1 MGFNRV
7 ANKHEE
13 YVIICVYVNKK
24 GLVMKIGVR
33 KRSFSKSFKARTTGK
48 IKRKLK
54 KSVNPLYGKKNIN
67 IAKNP
72 SKYVKDK
79 AYHSLTVGVPS
90 SGLSNNGK
98 RTKLFKKAT
107 PDEDG
112 RTGHSLI
119 LHILLIYVVVGLFTI
134 PYYSISKKHYWHA

>member
-67 IAKNP
+67 IVKNP
-72 SKYVKDK
+72 SEYVKDK

-90 SGLSNNGK
+90 SGYQIMVREPNYSK
-98 RTKLFKKAT
+98 RPHRTRTVA
-107 PDEDG
+107 PDI
-112 RTGHSLI
+112 H
-119 LHILLIYVVVGLFTI
+119 
-134 PYYSISKKHYWHA
+134 